1 MSFTLEV
8 KNEIKKLPK
17 DGDDK
22 KEFLKRN
29 NIAMWDVTGRPAI
42 CLPSKS
48 PANAAWTMEKLIA
61 AWKVIREIP
70 QDKA

>member
-1 MSFTLEV
+1 MFPVWYTGAMDFKQEADEPVLTIE
-8 KNEIKKLPK
+8 NWQE
-17 DGDDK
+17 
-22 KEFLKRN
+22 LKGLIESLDN
-29 NIAMWDVTGRPAI
+29 I
-42 CLPSKS
+42 CLPSTS

>member
-1 MSFTLEV
+1 
-8 KNEIKKLPK
+8 
-17 DGDDK
+17 
-22 KEFLKRN
+22 
-29 NIAMWDVTGRPAI
+29 MWDVIGACEIEGSADSTIKDVVPNDLSLILDTI
-42 CLPSKS
+42 CLPSTS